1 MPSILNRYAAGV
13 DPFAAD
19 VTRALIVA
27 IPAALIVYAGF
38 ALATGRWA
46 SGFAAPVVAWLL
58 WRRHRRARFSA
69 YVLLSVIA
77 ARGVMTGAWWLVGG
91 ALVVIAVL
99 QSRAAA
105 RAWPRIRPGFDRM
118 PPS

>member
-1 MPSILNRYAAGV
+1 MRL
-13 DPFAAD
+13 
-19 VTRALIVA
+19 TRALVVGVPVVLMI
-27 IPAALIVYAGF
+27 YAGL
-38 ALATGRWA
+38 ALATGRWV
-46 SGFAAPVVAWLL
+46 SGLTAPVVAWLL

-77 ARGVMTGAWWLVGG
+77 ARGAMTGAWWLVGG

-99 QSRAAA
+99 QSPAAA